1 MLDQRLASF
10 VNSALDSACQRIAAA
25 SPGTSSETVNREA
38 FAIGRLIGAG
48 VLSHDVALA
57 RLVTAAV
64 ERRRTPAGDE
74 RRGVL
79 RALRDGERSPRDLSH
94 VGSGVSSYHPPP
106 PDPGTAEKRAR
117 LHAEEE
123 VLAANKK
130 AEALSLWHTAIPLPG
145 TLGETYWHEH
155 RGFRLLPNDDA
166 ARFHELTNAVIYPV
180 QSLVTGE
187 IVAIQRVFLETDG
200 SKKEKRSL
208 GSTRGCAVV
217 FKGSDPSEGKQ
228 EALWIAEGPETAWAI
243 YEALWGQFTVAASLS
258 ASTLGKIKLPQVVK
272 RAVIVSDR
280 GAEHSAEDAAKSI
293 VACRSDI
300 GAAVVLMPGYHERG
314 TDAADILKREGDE
327 VLREILTTERSISH
341 VVNW

>member
-1 MLDQRLASF
+1 MLDQRLANF

-25 SPGTSSETVNREA
+25 PPGTSSETVNREA

-48 VLSHDVALA
+48 VLSYDVAFA
-57 RLVTAAV
+57 RLVTAAI
-64 ERRRTPAGDE
+64 ERRRTPVGDE
-74 RRGVL
+74 RRSVQ

-94 VGSGVSSYHPPP
+94 VGSGVSSYRPPP
-106 PDPGTAEKRAR
+106 PDPGHAERQAR

-123 VLAANKK
+123 ALAASKK
-130 AEALSLWHTAIPLPG
+130 AEALSLWHAAIPLTG
-145 TLGETYWHEH
+145 TPGETYWHEH
-155 RGFRLLPNDDA
+155 RGFRFRPNEDA
-166 ARFHELTNAVIYPV
+166 ARFHEATNAVIYPV

-187 IVAIQRVFLETDG
+187 IVAIQRVFLEADG

-208 GSTRGCAVV
+208 ASTRGCAVV
-217 FKGSDPSEGKQ
+217 FKGSDPSKGKQ

-258 ASTLGKIKLPQVVK
+258 ASTLGKIELPHVVK
-272 RAVIVSDR
+272 RTVLVSDR

-293 VACRSDI
+293 AARRSDI
-300 GAAVVLMPGYHERG
+300 GAAIVFMPDHYESG

-327 VLREILTTERSISH
+327 ALREILTTERSISH
-341 VVNW
+341 VDW